1 MTTKTEQLVKGLKK
15 NMVAQLQGWKGF
27 RRQASTSVLH
37 SRKADS
43 PPIAQMS
50 LATAFWKLHSFRN
63 EQMRLAERRQKAF
76 QKAAGNEQV
85 ENAFTETLAKDPK
98 SSVKGVQ
105 SLGVNLLDLQKSVM
119 DSFSEM
125 KYFLQADTTGHAY
138 TSPGPLPSQ
147 GPVFWVFGKH
157 LDFYYLI

>member
-1 MTTKTEQLVKGLKK
+1 MTPKTEQLVKGPKK
-15 NMVAQLQGWKGF
+15 NMVAQLQGWNGF
-27 RRQASTSVLH
+27 IRQASTSVLH
-37 SRKADS
+37 SRRAHS

-63 EQMRLAERRQKAF
+63 EQMQLAERRQKAF

-98 SSVKGVQ
+98 HSVKGVQ

-119 DSFSEM
+119 DSFSET
-125 KYFLQADTTGHAY
+125 KYFLQVDITGHAY
-138 TSPGPLPSQ
+138 TSPGPLLSQ
-147 GPVFWVFGKH
+147 GTIFRVFGKH
-157 LDFYYLI
+157 LD